1 MAKQKVNKAT
11 LIAGTARNVNTNNI
25 FTKGKKVQAN
35 KNIIA
40 QKRTTHPPSRFKWNK
55 KAFSHRNDLQS
66 DESNRFTA
74 TAWKE
79 PNTNTITVHVTAT
92 PTPLHTQSKIIEA
105 TLHIHAL
112 SFSTSLKK
120 SPEIIIF

>member
-40 QKRTTHPPSRFKWNK
+40 QKRTTHPP
-55 KAFSHRNDLQS
+55 
-66 DESNRFTA
+66 
-74 TAWKE
+74 
-79 PNTNTITVHVTAT
+79 
-92 PTPLHTQSKIIEA
+92 PL
-105 TLHIHAL
+105 
-112 SFSTSLKK
+112 
-120 SPEIIIF
+120 